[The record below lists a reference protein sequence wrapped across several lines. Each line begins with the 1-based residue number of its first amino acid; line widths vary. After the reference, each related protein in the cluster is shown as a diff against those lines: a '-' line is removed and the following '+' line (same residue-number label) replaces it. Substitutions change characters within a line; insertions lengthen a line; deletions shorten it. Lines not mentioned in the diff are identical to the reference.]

1 MYSTSTSGLVSG
13 CSFLN
18 ELSRRNILEN
28 VFFYI
33 EQASI
38 CQQLNKKPV
47 VPIQAVVNF
56 SSLNAVI
63 RSPVCLLVYIFIHAR

>member
-1 MYSTSTSGLVSG
+1 M
-13 CSFLN
+13 F
-18 ELSRRNILEN
+18 
-28 VFFYI
+28 FFYI

-56 SSLNAVI
+56 SSLNAVT
-63 RSPVCLLVYIFIHAR
+63 RSPVCLLVYILYTHDNNTF